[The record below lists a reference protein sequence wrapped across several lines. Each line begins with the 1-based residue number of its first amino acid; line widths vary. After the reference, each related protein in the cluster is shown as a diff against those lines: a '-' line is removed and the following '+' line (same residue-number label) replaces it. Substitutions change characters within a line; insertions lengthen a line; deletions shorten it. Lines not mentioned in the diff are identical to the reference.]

1 MNEKIQVS
9 CYGFWPG
16 VEDGRVG
23 SGPPKSVYYRI
34 GNRVKRLTLSSGEV
48 NDLLNAASVS
58 IYTPCS
64 LQQMVG
70 YIKGAEKEN
79 GGDLGPDFATSV
91 FARIVLNPEQY
102 TSDVASAAQL
112 SSLAQDEMPKRWK
125 EYFVVSPKKGGSSS
139 RRENEVRGYLL
150 GVRVSS
156 DAGSKLS
163 TDKARRYRSQAQGS
177 QKLLRRLIPEYRF
190 GVFDSEKRE
199 RLQSDILIELKR
211 LEDALRVLGIPVSE
225 EEKVMSQTG
234 IGNRGGSTGTLL
246 LKPGRKPNCR
256 ELSGPVK
263 GKIGTA
269 VFGKR
274 DPDFVPGR
282 KKKFVP
288 PGLSEVVI
296 PFQHVALQPAVVAHE
311 DGMDSP
317 RDIDIAPW
325 SPEAYLRALSMGDSI
340 KKILE
345 RMFEIREELL
355 RLGFEFLGAS
365 STLENASR
373 LDELIGQRRMLEEE
387 LREGNSEFQK
397 ILMMM
402 EKVF

>member
-1 MNEKIQVS
+1 MNEIIQVF

-16 VEDGRVG
+16 VKDGAVG
-23 SGPPKSVYYRI
+23 SGPPKSVYCRI
-34 GNRVKRLTLSSGEV
+34 GNRVKRLTLSNGEV
-48 NDLLNAASVS
+48 NDLLDAASVS

-64 LQQMVG
+64 LQQMVC
-70 YIKGAEKEN
+70 YIKDAEKES
-79 GGDLGPDFATSV
+79 GGDLGVDFATSV
-91 FARIVLNPEQY
+91 FSNIVAHPEQY
-102 TSDVASAAQL
+102 TSGDESPAWVPSP
-112 SSLAQDEMPKRWK
+112 SQDELPKRWK
-125 EYFVVSPKKGGSSS
+125 EYFVILPKKGGGGS

-177 QKLLRRLIPEYRF
+177 QKLLRKLIPEYRF

-199 RLQSDILIELKR
+199 RLRSNILIELQR
-211 LEDALRVLGIPVSE
+211 LEEALRVLGIPVSE
-225 EEKVMSQTG
+225 GKKGMSQKCAGDGRSTG
-234 IGNRGGSTGTLL
+234 IVTPNPGKKPVCHEPKGSAM
-246 LKPGRKPNCR
+246 
-256 ELSGPVK
+256 
-263 GKIGTA
+263 GKVGTA
-269 VFGKR
+269 IIGMR
-274 DPDFVPGR
+274 DPDLIPGR
-282 KKKFVP
+282 KKKFVA

-296 PFQHVALQPAVVAHE
+296 PFQHVAPQPE
-311 DGMDSP
+311 DGAQGEDDSGVGTAQV
-317 RDIDIAPW
+317 RE
-325 SPEAYLRALSMGDSI
+325 SPVSYLQAVIKGDFATL
-340 KKILE
+340 ILI